1 MQYGVVVVLAASLA
15 GAAGCVDDGTV
26 GPEPRDEC
34 EQTTQPEV
42 LDIELSGID
51 DTLAYQFVVY
61 AEGGQVTLVRTPEQR
76 STFGEGLLPD
86 GGVLVVS
93 LDPDTLRVFVD
104 DAGRDHGP
112 AQVRVTAWT
121 RAGLLVETTF
131 MPAYEQ
137 AVPAPGDCFA
147 TITEHLAIPPHQ

>member
-34 EQTTQPEV
+34 EQSAQPKV
-42 LDIELSGID
+42 LDIELTGID
-51 DTLAYQFVVY
+51 DTRVYQFVVQ
-61 AEGGQVTLVRTPEQR
+61 AEGAQVTLTRTPEQR
-76 STFGEGLLPD
+76 STFGEALLPA

-104 DAGRDHGP
+104 DAERDDGP
-112 AQVRVTAWT
+112 AAVRVTAWS
-121 RAGLLVETTF
+121 RAGLLVE
-131 MPAYEQ
+131 
-137 AVPAPGDCFA
+137 
-147 TITEHLAIPPHQ
+147 